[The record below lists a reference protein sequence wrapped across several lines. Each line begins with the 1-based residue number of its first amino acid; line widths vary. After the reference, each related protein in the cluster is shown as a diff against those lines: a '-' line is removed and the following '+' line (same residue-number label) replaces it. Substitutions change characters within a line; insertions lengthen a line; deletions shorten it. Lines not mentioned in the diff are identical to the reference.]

1 MNAELIEK
9 LKEFAGRDLWGEDE
23 EEGFNACDFSGSNY
37 DAAYRGGVADGAS
50 IIAREVLLAIMEE
63 W

>member
-1 MNAELIEK
+1 MNAALIEK
-9 LKEFAGRDLWGEDE
+9 LKELAGRDCWDE

-50 IIAREVLLAIMEE
+50 IIAREVLLAIGEE